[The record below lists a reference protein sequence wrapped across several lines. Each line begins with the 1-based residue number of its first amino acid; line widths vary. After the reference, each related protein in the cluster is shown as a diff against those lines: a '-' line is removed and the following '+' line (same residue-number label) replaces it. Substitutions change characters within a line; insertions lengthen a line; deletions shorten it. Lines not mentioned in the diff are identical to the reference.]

1 MDMRL
6 TKVLCGA
13 LIGLCACSGSEDFEQ
28 GEGTLRV
35 RLQVDPQVTIALK
48 STDVASY
55 SLEVLQEGT
64 VVKKVSPIGDN
75 VEPISLKSGKYTV
88 RAYSQDFTVPAFDTP
103 VYEGSTSV
111 TIVTGSEA
119 TAVITCTQ
127 SNAGVQIGFTE
138 AFQTNHESYFVT
150 VSQIAGALTFT
161 AEDVAAGRI
170 GYFLPGNAVIT
181 VAADGVEY
189 EQEIDLEACKLYNVQ
204 IDDAPPV
211 VSGDL
216 NVNISVDVDVP
227 KEDVSVIFPSGVVD
241 YLETMGDVV
250 VSSQIVAGGYTG
262 WINKNVVYEGS
273 NVYIAAESNFSDSYA
288 GASGGN
294 YLLLRQ
300 TGAWFSVTGINTST
314 AASDMVLAFGCR
326 AESSCD
332 LNTNLTVSVSQD
344 GLSFTPLLADDQQ
357 QINTKWKSVSYVEG
371 IPRAKSL
378 VIRIESKTSVRCM
391 IDDLSLKTL
400 Q

>member
-127 SNAGVQIGFTE
+127 SNAGV
-138 AFQTNHESYFVT
+138 
-150 VSQIAGALTFT
+150 
-161 AEDVAAGRI
+161 
-170 GYFLPGNAVIT
+170 
-181 VAADGVEY
+181 
-189 EQEIDLEACKLYNVQ
+189 
-204 IDDAPPV
+204 
-211 VSGDL
+211 
-216 NVNISVDVDVP
+216 
-227 KEDVSVIFPSGVVD
+227 
-241 YLETMGDVV
+241 
-250 VSSQIVAGGYTG
+250 
-262 WINKNVVYEGS
+262 
-273 NVYIAAESNFSDSYA
+273 
-288 GASGGN
+288 
-294 YLLLRQ
+294 
-300 TGAWFSVTGINTST
+300 
-314 AASDMVLAFGCR
+314 
-326 AESSCD
+326 
-332 LNTNLTVSVSQD
+332 
-344 GLSFTPLLADDQQ
+344 
-357 QINTKWKSVSYVEG
+357 
-371 IPRAKSL
+371 
-378 VIRIESKTSVRCM
+378 
-391 IDDLSLKTL
+391 
-400 Q
+400 

>member
-48 STDVASY
+48 SADVASY

-150 VSQIAGALTFT
+150 VSQIEGALTFT

-262 WINKNVVYEGS
+262 WINKNVVYDGS

-357 QINTKWKSVSYVEG
+357 INTKWKSVSYVEG
-371 IPRAKSL
+371 IPRTKSL
-378 VIRIESKTSVRCM
+378 MIRIESKTSVRCM

>member
-150 VSQIAGALTFT
+150 VSQIEGALTFT

-262 WINKNVVYEGS
+262 WINKNVVYNGS

-378 VIRIESKTSVRCM
+378 MIRIESKTSVRCM

>member
-1 MDMRL
+1 M
-6 TKVLCGA
+6 
-13 LIGLCACSGSEDFEQ
+13 
-28 GEGTLRV
+28 
-35 RLQVDPQVTIALK
+35 
-48 STDVASY
+48 
-55 SLEVLQEGT
+55 
-64 VVKKVSPIGDN
+64 
-75 VEPISLKSGKYTV
+75 
-88 RAYSQDFTVPAFDTP
+88 
-103 VYEGSTSV
+103 
-111 TIVTGSEA
+111 
-119 TAVITCTQ
+119 
-127 SNAGVQIGFTE
+127 
-138 AFQTNHESYFVT
+138 
-150 VSQIAGALTFT
+150 
-161 AEDVAAGRI
+161 
-170 GYFLPGNAVIT
+170 
-181 VAADGVEY
+181 
-189 EQEIDLEACKLYNVQ
+189 
-204 IDDAPPV
+204 
-211 VSGDL
+211 
-216 NVNISVDVDVP
+216 NISVDVDVP

-262 WINKNVVYEGS
+262 WINKNVVYDGS
-273 NVYIAAESNFSDSYA
+273 NVYIDAESNFSDSYA

-326 AESSCD
+326 AESTCN

-357 QINTKWKSVSYVEG
+357 INTKWKSVSYVEG

-378 VIRIESKTSVRCM
+378 MIRIESKTSVRCM